1 MMKVT
6 KTPATRTDTND
17 TSIRE
22 LADRE
27 IETVS
32 GARSHR
38 EWMELLRTM
47 NSQNGDNQHRYVYP
61 R

>member
-6 KTPATRTDTND
+6 KTPATRTDAND

-32 GARSHR
+32 GARSLR
-38 EWMELLRTM
+38 EWMELLRTA
-47 NSQNGDNQHRYVYP
+47 NSSNGDNKHMQVYP
-61 R
+61 S

>member
-1 MMKVT
+1 MIGTSKTAATST
-6 KTPATRTDTND
+6 KTNA

-27 IETVS
+27 IQAVS

-38 EWMELLRTM
+38 ELMELLRKM
-47 NSQNGDNQHRYVYP
+47 NSSNGDNQHHYVYP
-61 R
+61 S